1 MPRGKQATASDV
13 PDLTRYAEKDIT
25 DAMSQYADWL
35 TEATGYKVD
44 PRSVALAGTLRM
56 QFQAYMREHGSDRA
70 HVDGRKPPTK
80 ATPAKSKTESK
91 PTPSKTTTTRKTTAK
106 ASTDGKPA
114 KEPARRGAA
123 AKFTEDKPATPRRGA
138 PRSGRKPKPADEA
151 VAPY

>member
-1 MPRGKQATASDV
+1 MPRGKQAAASDV

-91 PTPSKTTTTRKTTAK
+91 PTPSK

-114 KEPARRGAA
+114 KAPARRGAA
-123 AKFTEDKPATPRRGA
+123 AKSTEDKPATPRRGA